1 MRFENKVKELTPS
14 IIELPVY
21 LAFTRKKKE
30 LVSLA
35 DKFSAT
41 IAEMKKDGS
50 YELLFYKIE

>member
-30 LVSLA
+30 LVFLA
-35 DKFSAT
+35 DKFSDT
-41 IAEMKKDGS
+41 LAEMKKDGT
-50 YELLFYKIE
+50 YERLYYKIE